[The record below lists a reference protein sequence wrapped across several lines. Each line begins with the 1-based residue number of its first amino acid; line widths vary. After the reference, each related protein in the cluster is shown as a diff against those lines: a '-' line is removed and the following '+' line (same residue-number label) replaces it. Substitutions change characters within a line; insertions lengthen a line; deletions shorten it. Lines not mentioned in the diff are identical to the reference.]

1 MPVIHVKRGTAG
13 AFRDNGGM
21 STKADRIRAALG
33 ALSPT
38 HLEVLDESH
47 MHSRGLETHY
57 KAIVASDA
65 FSGLAAV
72 RRHQAVYAALG
83 GLMTEIT
90 RWRCTPTRRAS
101 GRGRARHRIRPH
113 AGREQARP
121 RVSGGPRRSAGGRA
135 GTACWPLLAP
145 AVCR

>member
-1 MPVIHVKRGTAG
+1 
-13 AFRDNGGM
+13 M

-83 GLMTEIT
+83 GLMTEIHALALHT
-90 RWRCTPTRRAS
+90 YTPGEWARQGAAPDSPACRGGSKHDRA
-101 GRGRARHRIRPH
+101 
-113 AGREQARP
+113 
-121 RVSGGPRRSAGGRA
+121 
-135 GTACWPLLAP
+135 
-145 AVCR
+145 